1 MTERHS
7 FCYKRVLIGDQ
18 AVFHLAGGTLII
30 LQQEERSIAAP
41 LQNCPNNNSD
51 TQHHGFSDLFLQ
63 TTVAHQGFFLM
74 DCISCKK
81 KKHPELKKISS
92 KKNKKNKKNHASV
105 KLLNNVVPLEAGSKS

>member
-7 FCYKRVLIGDQ
+7 FCYKWVLIGDQ
-18 AVFHLAGGTLII
+18 AVFNLAGGTLII

-63 TTVAHQGFFLM
+63 TTVAHQGFFFNGF
-74 DCISCKK
+74 SCKK
-81 KKHPELKKISS
+81 KKHPELKKKMSS
-92 KKNKKNKKNHASV
+92 KK
-105 KLLNNVVPLEAGSKS
+105 